1 MKNSKF
7 ILIFAFMSLFN
18 DSQSQDFHY
27 SQFNENPSL
36 VNPAL
41 MGSSHV
47 FRASLVYKDQW
58 RSVTTPYSTFGVSI
72 DAKIRPRNWEKVDAK
87 RGMIFKKANSR
98 MAGGLS
104 VYNDQAGDGRLGTLQ
119 VNLSFAMSFPL
130 THSSSLTFGM
140 QGSLVQRKVDNS
152 KLIYSGQYNG
162 SGYDINLPS
171 GEAYARQSFL
181 YADFGGGAL
190 WSYGHNEKSIAANN
204 QFKALVGLAAYHLT
218 RPSQS
223 FLNVGED
230 RLHMKFVFHGNIL
243 IGIQNSNLALVPSWL
258 MQFQGPAKELVGGI
272 MVKYYINEDSKYT
285 GIKKKSAFGLGAY
298 YRNAD
303 ALIISALVEIGRVSA
318 GVSYDINIS
327 QLTKVSTA
335 RGGIEFTL
343 RFVTPSPFLYQK
355 RATGMFN

>member
-1 MKNSKF
+1 MKTYQI
-7 ILIFAFMSLFN
+7 ILFVVCVSTFN
-18 DSQSQDFHY
+18 YLQSQDFHY

-58 RSVTTPYSTFGVSI
+58 RSVTTPYSSFGVSI
-72 DAKIRPRNWEKVDAK
+72 DAKIKARNWEKVDPK

-104 VYNDQAGDGRLGTLQ
+104 VYNDQAGDGKLGTLQ
-119 VNLSFAMSFPL
+119 ANLSFAMSFPL
-130 THSSSLTFGM
+130 TKLSSLTFGL
-140 QGSLVQRKVDNS
+140 QASVVQRKVDNS

-181 YADFGGGAL
+181 YPDMGAGAL

-223 FLNVGED
+223 FLNKGSD
-230 RLHMKFVFHGNIL
+230 RLYMKFVFHGNIL
-243 IGIQNSNLALVPSWL
+243 IGIQNTNLAIVPSWL
-258 MQFQGPAKELVGGI
+258 MQFQGPTKELVGGI

-298 YRNAD
+298 YRNTD
-303 ALIISALVEIGRVSA
+303 ALIASVLLEMGRIAV
-318 GVSYDINIS
+318 GVSYDINLS
-327 QLTKVSTA
+327 KLTTVSSA
-335 RGGIEFTL
+335 RGGVEFTL